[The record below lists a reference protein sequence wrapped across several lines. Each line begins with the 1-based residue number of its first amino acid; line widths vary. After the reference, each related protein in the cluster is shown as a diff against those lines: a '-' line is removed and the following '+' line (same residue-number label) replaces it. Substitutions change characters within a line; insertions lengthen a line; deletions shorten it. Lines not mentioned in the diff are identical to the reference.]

1 MKTRIISAI
10 VLLAIFIPALIT
22 GGIFYTSLMLLAA
35 LFGLYELLNIRKTRK
50 EFPIFVEL
58 FAYLLVGFLTISNTT
73 SNNLTY
79 LMDYRMMACLI
90 FLFLS
95 PIVFINDSKRYNLN
109 DALFLIG
116 ATLFIGL
123 SFNLLILIRNYS
135 ISAIIYLFIITIM
148 TDTFAYVTGRHIGKY
163 KLIEKISPN
172 KTVEGLIGGT
182 LMGTFAGSVFY
193 HIVISPSLNIG
204 IVIFVSFVLS
214 LIGQL
219 GDLIFSAIK
228 RYYDKKDFSNIIPG
242 HGGILDRLDSIIFV
256 VLAYLLFL
264 AIL

>member
-22 GGIFYTSLMLLAA
+22 GGIFFTGLMLLAS
-35 LFGLYELLNIRKTRK
+35 LLGFYELLHLRKTRK
-50 EFPIFVEL
+50 DFPILVEL
-58 FAYLLVGFLTISNTT
+58 LAYILVGFLTINNATT
-73 SNNLTY
+73 SNLYY
-79 LMDYRMMACLI
+79 LMDYRIMACMIFI
-90 FLFLS
+90 FLL
-95 PIVFINDSKRYNLN
+95 PIVFINDSKKYNLN

-116 ATLFIGL
+116 STLFIGL

-135 ISAIIYLFIITIM
+135 ISAIIYLFLITIM
-148 TDTFAYVTGRHIGKY
+148 TDTFAYVTGRHIGRY
-163 KLIEKISPN
+163 KLSPIISPN
-172 KTVEGLIGGT
+172 KTIEGLIGGT
-182 LMGTFAGSVFY
+182 IMGTFAGSIFY

-204 IVIFVSFVLS
+204 IIIFITCVLS

-219 GDLIFSAIK
+219 GDLVFSGIK

-256 VLAYLLFL
+256 VLGFILFL
-264 AIL
+264 TIL